1 MLKKLLPALALSLAA
16 VGCNSMTGV
25 INDDVDFAKK
35 QLAPLIAASEE
46 GDTVRIPSTFRDDK
60 IVYVPTRDWVSG
72 FFAGTLWY
80 MYELT
85 GDEQYAV
92 HAQKQTEAL
101 GKIQYFTSHHDVG
114 FMMYDSYGNGLRL
127 KNLPGYDTV
136 LVNTAK
142 SLSTRFRPGAGV
154 IQSWNVTG
162 GWQKERGWKCP
173 VIIDNLM
180 NLELLFRASEISGD
194 PSFREIAI
202 SHADKTIDNH
212 FRSDYSTYHV
222 VDYDPESGEVRGK
235 YTAQG
240 ADDASRWARGQ
251 SWALYGYTVLYRYTG
266 DERYLSQAKNIAHFL
281 LTEPNMPSD
290 FIPLWDYDAAQYGA
304 EKPQY
309 APYAEQRDA
318 SSGAIMASALYE
330 LWQYTKDDEYLKT
343 ADKIVKALSA
353 APYRA
358 ELGTNGGFLL
368 QHSVGSI
375 PHGSSIDVPL
385 NYADYYLL
393 ESLVRRRHIINGEN
407 PIQ

>member
-222 VDYDPESGEVRGK
+222 VDYDPQSGEVRGK

-266 DERYLSQAKNIAHFL
+266 DERYLSQAKNIARFL

-330 LWQYTKDDEYLKT
+330 LWQYTKDGEYLKT

-393 ESLVRRRHIINGEN
+393 ESLVRRRHIINGED

>member
-194 PSFREIAI
+194 PAFREIAI

-266 DERYLSQAKNIAHFL
+266 DERYLSQAKNIARFL